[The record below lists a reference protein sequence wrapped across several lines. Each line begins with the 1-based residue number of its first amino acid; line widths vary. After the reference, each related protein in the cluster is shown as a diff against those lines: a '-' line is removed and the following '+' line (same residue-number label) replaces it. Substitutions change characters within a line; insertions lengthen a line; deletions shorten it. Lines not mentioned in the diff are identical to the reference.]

1 MLGLGEEDDALVG
14 DIDRND
20 GTVAFGHHLQRLH
33 WVIGIAF
40 RQGRKLE
47 PDAICFTETLCVA
60 QVLLNRHAIV
70 SEPLMCGC
78 LSGAS
83 R

>member
-1 MLGLGEEDDALVG
+1 
-14 DIDRND
+14 
-20 GTVAFGHHLQRLH
+20 
-33 WVIGIAF
+33 
-40 RQGRKLE
+40 
-47 PDAICFTETLCVA
+47 VA